1 MYDTTIIKH
10 WLENSYS
17 MSLFKLGLIVNPVAG
32 IGGRVGL
39 KGSDGTII
47 REKAFELGAKALAG
61 SRAQQTLACLTTS
74 KDQFELMTVAGL
86 MGEDSARDAGI
97 DCHVVMQ
104 PAEQQTES
112 TDTKKAVEAMLDA
125 NVDLLLFAGGDGTA
139 RDVYKALLELDA
151 VERLSVVGIPS
162 GCKIHS
168 AVYAVS
174 PVHAGELVA
183 DIIGGRA
190 VRLAESDVMDI
201 DEEAFR
207 QGRVKA
213 KRFGGMWVPQDN
225 DHMQALKEG
234 GIEHESLQLQD
245 MATSVIEQ
253 MQDDV
258 LYFIGSGSTPAAI
271 MDELRLENTLLGVD
285 LIMNQELV
293 ANDLTEQQI
302 LNFLEQYPDQEAR
315 LVITVIGGQGIVFG
329 RGNQQLSPE
338 VIRGIGIENILYLAT
353 AEKIRRLNGQALRV
367 DSGDETL
374 NSELSGMVRIMTGY
388 DEYMLYKISA

>member
-1 MYDTTIIKH
+1 
-10 WLENSYS
+10 

-39 KGSDGTII
+39 KGSDGTAI
-47 REKAFELGAKALAG
+47 REKAFELGATALAG
-61 SRAQQTLACLTTS
+61 SRTEQTLACLLPL
-74 KDQFELMTVAGL
+74 KEQFELFTVAGE
-86 MGEDSARDAGI
+86 MGQQPAVKAGLA
-97 DCHVVMQ
+97 CHVVMQ
-104 PAEQQTES
+104 SEEQQTES
-112 TDTKKAVEAMLDA
+112 SDTEKAVEMLLQA

-139 RDVYKALLELDA
+139 RDIYKALFKLDA

-183 DIIGGRA
+183 DIIQGRA

-207 QGRVKA
+207 QGTVKA
-213 KRFGGMWVPQDN
+213 KRYGGMWVPQDN

-253 MQDDV
+253 MQDDA
-258 LYFIGSGSTPAAI
+258 LYFIGSGTTPAAI
-271 MDELRLENTLLGVD
+271 MEELGLENTLLGVD
-285 LIMNQELV
+285 LVINQELV
-293 ANDLTEQQI
+293 GSDLTEQQI
-302 LNFLEQYPDQEAR
+302 LGYLEQYAGQEAR
-315 LVITVIGGQGIVFG
+315 LVITVIGGQGIVLG

-338 VIRGIGIENILYLAT
+338 VIHGIGIDNIIYLAT

>member
-1 MYDTTIIKH
+1 
-10 WLENSYS
+10 

-39 KGSDGTII
+39 KGSDGKAI
-47 REKAFELGAKALAG
+47 REKAFELGATALAG
-61 SRAQQTLACLTTS
+61 SRTEQALACLS
-74 KDQFELMTVAGL
+74 IVKGQFELFTVAGS
-86 MGEDSARDAGI
+86 MGEASAIKAGLQYT
-97 DCHVVMQ
+97 VVMQ
-104 PAEQQTES
+104 PEEQQTES
-112 TDTKKAVEAMLDA
+112 SDTQKAVEMMLKE
-125 NVDLLLFAGGDGTA
+125 NIDLLLFAGGDGTA
-139 RDVYKALLELDA
+139 RDVYTALSELKAL
-151 VERLSVVGIPS
+151 ERISVVGIPS

-183 DIIGGRA
+183 AIIQGKA
-190 VRLAESDVMDI
+190 ARLAESDVMDI
-201 DEEAFR
+201 DEDAFR
-207 QGRVKA
+207 QGVVKA
-213 KRFGGMWVPQDN
+213 RRYGGLWVPQDSE
-225 DHMQALKEG
+225 HMQALKEG

-245 MATSVIEQ
+245 IASSMIEQ

-271 MDELRLENTLLGVD
+271 MEELGLENTLLGID
-285 LIMNQELV
+285 LVINQQLV
-293 ANDLTEQQI
+293 ASDLTEQQI
-302 LNFLEQYPDQEAR
+302 LSYLDQYNDQQAW

-338 VIRGIGIENILYLAT
+338 VIRRIGPDHIMYLAT
-353 AEKIRRLNGQALRV
+353 AEKIRRLNGQPLRV

-388 DEYMLYKISA
+388 DEYMLYKISV